1 MGNIMGAGWERDERE
16 LGLERDEARE
26 PGGRERRRCVARV
39 CASVFR
45 RREGALW
52 KSSCNWSG
60 DCVMSQLI

>member
-1 MGNIMGAGWERDERE
+1 MGAGWERDERE

-26 PGGRERRRCVARV
+26 AGGRERRRCVARV

-52 KSSCNWSG
+52 RSSCNW
-60 DCVMSQLI
+60 